1 MSTPG
6 RPMAVFAVGF
16 LLLDAMLLVW
26 FGLELKRPAL
36 FWGGVVCLVA
46 AVAVVMVWR
55 RYRRTLEDLDVG
67 RREMKAQA
75 ESLRQLLRDRP
86 PST

>member
-1 MSTPG
+1 MNTPG

-36 FWGGVVCLVA
+36 FWGGVVCFVA

-55 RYRRTLEDLDVG
+55 RYRRTLEDLDE
-67 RREMKAQA
+67 RREEMKAEA
-75 ESLRQLLRDRP
+75 ESLRQILRDRP
-86 PST
+86 PPT

>member
-1 MSTPG
+1 MTTPG

-36 FWGGVVCLVA
+36 FWGGVVCFVT
-46 AVAVVMVWR
+46 AVAVVVVWR
-55 RYRRTLEDLDVG
+55 RYRRALEDLDV
-67 RREMKAQA
+67 RRQEMKAEA
-75 ESLRQLLRDRP
+75 ESLRQILRERP